1 MTTNIIEIIYNIIQL
16 TYKETEVKPTKLFI
30 GYILLQALNHEIM
43 AESRYATMTSLHER
57 GQTFMDLEIITKD
70 QFGNDLPIT
79 YIGVV

>member
-1 MTTNIIEIIYNIIQL
+1 MTTNTIEIIYSIIQL

-30 GYILLQALNHEIM
+30 GYTLLQALNHEIM
-43 AESRYATMTSLHER
+43 AENRYATSLHER

>member
-1 MTTNIIEIIYNIIQL
+1 MTTDIIEIIYNIIQL

-43 AESRYATMTSLHER
+43 AESRYATMTSLHEK
-57 GQTFMDLEIITKD
+57 GQIFMDLEIITKD

>member
-1 MTTNIIEIIYNIIQL
+1 MTDIIEIIYNIIQL

-43 AESRYATMTSLHER
+43 AYNRHATMTSLHER